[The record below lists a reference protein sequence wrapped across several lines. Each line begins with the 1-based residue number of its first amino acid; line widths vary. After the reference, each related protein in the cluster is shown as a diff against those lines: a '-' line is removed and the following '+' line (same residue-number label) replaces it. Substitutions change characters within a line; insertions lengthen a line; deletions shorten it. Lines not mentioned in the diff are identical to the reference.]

1 MREIIA
7 STPEGAEQVQETASA
22 SYLKKIKIGAFSLP
36 VYITFSII
44 IFLAAMTN
52 SIPNDILGGF
62 AIIMIMGGVLSKIGM
77 EAPVLRNIGG
87 AAILSLMVP
96 SLLNYWGVLPQSVT
110 HSVTTLMKTANFLYL
125 YIAILVC
132 GSMLGMNR
140 QTLVNGIARIFV
152 PMVVG
157 TGAAVLAGLAVGVVL
172 GYSVH
177 HTFFYI
183 IVPIICGGIG
193 EGILPL
199 SIAYSG
205 ILNQDAATF
214 VAQMIPAAVIGNIV
228 AIIVA
233 GLLKRLGE
241 RKPELSGNGQLV
253 KVSGQADVED
263 DNSKLGKI
271 DFGKMGAG
279 LLTACTFFIVG
290 HLLTHYIG
298 IPAPII
304 MIVAAALA
312 KTMKLIPHELE
323 IGSFQLYKFVSSNL
337 TWPLMV
343 GLGMLYVPL
352 KDVVAIISVPYILT
366 CTAVVLA
373 MVLAGFFV
381 GRMINMYPIEAAIVT
396 GCRGG
401 LGGTGDVAILS
412 AANRMSLMPFAQ
424 ISTRIGGAATVIAA
438 TMLLTVWH

>member
-7 STPEGAEQVQETASA
+7 STPEGEEQVQETASA
-22 SYLKKIKIGAFSLP
+22 SVFSKLKIGAFSLP

-77 EAPVLRNIGG
+77 EAPLLRNIGG

-157 TGAAVLAGLAVGVVL
+157 TAAAVLAGLAVGVVL

-228 AIIVA
+228 AIIIA

-253 KVSGQADVED
+253 KVAGHAEVED
-263 DNSKLGKI
+263 DSSKLGKI

-352 KDVVAIISVPYILT
+352 KDVVAIISIPYILT

-373 MVLAGFFV
+373 MVLAGFYV